1 MKTYRHW
8 VGAAA
13 CVLVLA
19 LCASTQSSGV
29 VPGLEKA
36 LANISIR
43 HMDRTVLGED
53 VVDYRFDVVVGPGKF
68 DVIRLH
74 RIVREKHPYQP
85 IHTVGAVLLLPGAP
99 NTFEMI
105 FMEPLISELPAWDQ
119 SVTAF
124 LAKNNVDVWGMDYA
138 WALVPGSTTNFKFMK
153 NWGIK
158 KDAQHTEAALSL
170 ARWIRGLTGQG
181 FGRINL
187 LGFSWGTTVAYTLAG
202 DETQLP
208 HSLRNVKGLIPVDND
223 MGLDRSDPV
232 AEALRLVACDA
243 AAASKAQ
250 LDAGTYSW
258 DAGVFL
264 IQVGDLARS
273 KPDDPSPF
281 ADGLTN
287 YQFALFVGAG
297 SGPPI
302 YDHFVGGYFDNSGI
316 PIGLRYTDP
325 LLWIDALRAVPPF
338 VPLRALYEL
347 QAVSCGDIQSPLVEH
362 LGDIALPILYVGSA
376 GSEGTYGY
384 YTLTLTA
391 STDIT
396 KFTVQLLPDD
406 QRALDF
412 GHADLFMAKDAPTLV
427 WKPIL
432 DWLVAHK

>member
-1 MKTYRHW
+1 MKRIAILLW
-8 VGAAA
+8 ILCLVLCPFVLAQNKPLAVGAN
-13 CVLVLA
+13 
-19 LCASTQSSGV
+19 
-29 VPGLEKA
+29 GLS
-36 LANISIR
+36 ANVAIR
-43 HMDRTVLGED
+43 HVDRAVLGED
-53 VVDYRFDVVVGPGKF
+53 VVHYRFEVVVGPGKF

-85 IHTVGAVLLLPGAP
+85 IHTVSGVLLLPGAP

-105 FMEPLISELPAWDQ
+105 FMAPLVSKATTWDH

-138 WALVPGSTTNFKFMK
+138 WALVPGSTTDFKFMK

-187 LGFSWGTTVAYTLAG
+187 LGFSWGTTVAYAVG
-202 DETQLP
+202 GEETQWP
-208 HSLRNVKGLIPVDND
+208 HSMRNVKGLIPIDND
-223 MGLDRSDPV
+223 MGLDRSDPT
-232 AEALRLVACDA
+232 AEALRLVQCDA
-243 AAASKAQ
+243 AAASKAAV
-250 LDAGTYSW
+250 DAGTYVW

-264 IQVGDLARS
+264 VQVGDMARS
-273 KPDDPSPF
+273 NPDDPSPF

-287 YQFALFVGAG
+287 YQFALLAGASG
-297 SGPPI
+297 GPPI
-302 YDHFVGGYFDNSGI
+302 YDHFVGGFFDDSGI
-316 PIGLRYTDP
+316 PTDLRYTDP
-325 LLWIDALRAVPPF
+325 WLWVDVLRAVPPF
-338 VPLRALYEL
+338 VPMRALYDL
-347 QAVSCGDIQSPLVEH
+347 QAVSCGDIKSPLVKH
-362 LGDIALPILYVGSA
+362 LGEIRLPILYVGSA

-384 YTLTLTA
+384 YTTTLTG

-412 GHADLFMAKDAPTLV
+412 GHADLFLAKNAETLV
-427 WKPIL
+427 WQPIL